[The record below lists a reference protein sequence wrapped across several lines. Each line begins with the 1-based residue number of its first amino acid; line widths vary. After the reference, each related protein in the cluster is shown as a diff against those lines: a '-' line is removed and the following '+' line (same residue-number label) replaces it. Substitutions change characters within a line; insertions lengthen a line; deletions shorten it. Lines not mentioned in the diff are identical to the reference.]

1 MAAIASMVDRVI
13 ETDVLVVGGGGGG
26 SSAAVAARRADT
38 EVTLVTKGQLGKS
51 GNTIMASAALG
62 MDGESAY
69 RLGEKKADRTFTK
82 DVLFEK
88 IVRSGFY
95 LSEQDLVQQY
105 VEEAEPCVWDFIQL
119 GRRAKQRFMFLP
131 PGSWFTSGKAI
142 GLTCRQAVHET
153 PGIQVIEDVV
163 ICDLLTCG
171 ERVVGSL
178 GVDVYTGEL
187 IAFNARAVVLCTGGY
202 QPFSFKCTHSGTTG
216 DGMAVAYRA
225 GAKLADM
232 EFLLFLPGVLLS
244 PQFHRGSIFPF
255 IWYVAGLA
263 RPDVLNSNGEKITD
277 HLSPE
282 LLEMAEGSEWVKL
295 IYTYYWGKEIVAG
308 RGTQNGGVYFSFSNL
323 PKWRYIRGAL
333 KALVML
339 KQWYRKNWWYQGE
352 DMADLNRMALRGV
365 PWEVGL
371 SSEYTMGGI
380 IVDTEMWT
388 GVPGLFAGGEVTS
401 GVFGA
406 GRAAR
411 ALTEMLVQGHRAGVS
426 AASYARQ
433 VDTSAIEADQ
443 LAEIK
448 ERILR
453 PFIQNGGPSPSKVNR
468 VIEEVADAGL
478 GFVREESSLR
488 SSLKNFET
496 IRHEDIPAMSL
507 SSHSRAYNLEWIQA
521 IQAENLATC
530 VEIGLRAALMRK
542 ESRGYHIRTDHPEVD
557 HDTWLERIVAKNAG
571 GRMSLTTRKPLSTT
585 LPFPGGKRENI
596 MTYAIECERE
606 MKK

>member
-26 SSAAVAARRADT
+26 ASAAVAARRANT

-51 GNTIMASAALG
+51 GNTIMASAAIG

-69 RLGEKKADRTFTK
+69 RLGEKKADRSFNK
-82 DVLFEK
+82 DVLFER
-88 IVRSGFY
+88 IVKSGFY
-95 LSEQDLVQQY
+95 LSEQDLVKQY
-105 VEEAEPCVWDFIQL
+105 VEEAEPCVWDFINL

-131 PGSWFTSGKAI
+131 PGSWFTSGRAI

-153 PGIQVIEDVV
+153 QGIQVMEDVM
-163 ICDLLTCG
+163 ICDLLTSG

-187 IAFNARAVVLCTGGY
+187 IAFSAKSVVLCTGGY

-216 DGMAVAYRA
+216 DGMAVAYRV

-263 RPDVLNSNGEKITD
+263 RPDVLNGNGEKITD

-282 LLEMAEGSEWVKL
+282 LLEMAEGSEWLKL
-295 IYTYYWGKEIVAG
+295 IFTYYWGKEIIAG
-308 RGTQNGGVYFSFSNL
+308 RGTKNGGVYFDFSNL
-323 PKWRYIRGAL
+323 PRWRYIRGAL

-352 DMADLNRMALRGV
+352 DMADLNRMALRRI

-371 SSEYTMGGI
+371 SSEYSMGGI

-388 GVPGLFAGGEVTS
+388 GVPGLFAAGEVTS

-411 ALTEMLVQGHRAGVS
+411 ALTEMLVQGHRAGLS

-433 VDTSAIEADQ
+433 VDTCAIEADQ
-443 LAEIK
+443 LAQIK

-453 PFIQNGGPSPSKVNR
+453 PFSQNGGPSPSKVHK

-478 GFVREESSLR
+478 GFVREESSLN
-488 SSLKNFET
+488 SSLKNFEP

-507 SSHSRAYNLEWIQA
+507 LSHSRAYNLEWIQA

-542 ESRGYHIRTDHPEVD
+542 ESRGYHIRTDYPEVD
-557 HDTWLERIVAKNAG
+557 HDTWLERIVAKNDG
-571 GRMSLTTRKPLSTT
+571 GRMILTKRKPLSTS
-585 LPFPGGKRENI
+585 LPFPDGKRENI
-596 MTYAIECERE
+596 ITYAIECERE